1 MLTKSFKKLV
11 VFTLVFVMLVGVAP
25 VSAATTKISKEKATL
40 EVDSTLTLK
49 LNNSSGAISWKSS
62 DKAVATVSQKGKI
75 TAKGEGI
82 ATITASSSGN
92 NYKCTVTVVDSNKTS
107 DNVDATDALNGIPK
121 LKDNSDF
128 KVVKSYTYSK
138 YSYTYYVYKVEALKT
153 IDASV
158 KLTIS
163 DKKGNILDTAEDSI
177 SLSKGKQNFF
187 RLSVEKKFADETNT
201 FVLKSSSSNPFW
213 DGAEDAVKVVRYN
226 QSGDTLYITVKQTKD
241 DLGEFAQ
248 LKMLFFNN
256 GNLVNTEE
264 LYYDIYAEELS
275 GKGTESLME
284 IWIYG
289 VTYTDIE
296 FFFQDR

>member
-62 DKAVATVSQKGKI
+62 DKAVATVSQKGKV

-82 ATITASSSGN
+82 ATITASNGGN
-92 NYKCTVTVVDSNKTS
+92 NYKCTVTVVNSNKTS
-107 DNVDATDALNGIPK
+107 DTADAADSLNGIPK
-121 LKDNSDF
+121 LKDNNDF
-128 KVVKSYTYSK
+128 KVVKSYKYSK
-138 YSYTYYVYKVEALKT
+138 YSHTYYVYKVEALKT

-158 KLTIS
+158 KLIIS

-177 SLSKGKQNFF
+177 SLTKGKQNYF
-187 RLSVEKKFADETNT
+187 RLSVDNKFTDETNS
-201 FVLKSSSSNPFW
+201 FVFKSSSSDPFW
-213 DGAEDAVKVVRYN
+213 YGAEDAVKVVRYN
-226 QSGDTLYITVKQTKD
+226 QSGDTLYVTVKQTKD
-241 DLGEFAQ
+241 GLGDFAQ

-256 GNLVNTEE
+256 GNLVSTEE
-264 LYYDIYAEELS
+264 CDYDIDAEDLN

-284 IWIYG
+284 IWVYG